1 MSVKRR
7 AANEDERAEG
17 AKRLHVL
24 NTGFEPDEEGLF
36 DDEDQGAE
44 ADVAADAHAGAAEPA
59 SQQQEVGAGSG
70 GGDSD

>member
-7 AANEDERAEG
+7 APNEDERAEG

-36 DDEDQGAE
+36 DDEEQGAE
-44 ADVAADAHAGAAEPA
+44 TGEAADGGAGAAQPA
-59 SQQQEVGAGSG
+59 FQQEVAGAGSS
-70 GGDSD
+70 DSD